1 MTSKAQHIQELKSE
15 LKESLE
21 HELKIA
27 KGRAEMSSFAPVV
40 FEGYSMEWFHEVMC
54 DALDRLSRREIRKL
68 MIFVPPQHGKS
79 TLSSE
84 LFTAKLLGNNPSEKI
99 LIGCYNKTKASE
111 FVVKTNKAIKTEGY
125 KELFPDTQI
134 DGKDTDVYFEVN
146 NGRGFVKAAG
156 MDSGVTGT
164 PATVNVID
172 DPFKG
177 RNEANSITMRNRV
190 WNTYCDDFATRL
202 SDDTGITLML
212 FTRWHD
218 DDIAGRI
225 IDPNNPYYDAEE
237 AAEWTVIVLQ
247 GLKESAKPS
256 ISTLE
261 IDDPREVGE
270 ALWERKHGRK
280 KLEKIKRTRPTS
292 FYSLFQQIP
301 TVPDGDMIKRD
312 WFPILR
318 PSELPFNI
326 NSVVWDLWIDGAW
339 TKKETD
345 KRKKANDPDDTGVS
359 YTYFDKKKKILYIRN
374 VSGVAKEL
382 EKLIP
387 YLDAHA
393 GLNGITNRSKVNI
406 EMKASGFAIKPLL
419 FEKGYNTVRIN
430 NKHVALG
437 KFNRVEQCEPFLAS
451 GRVVLIQERGV
462 NWIER
467 FMGQCTAFPNG
478 SHDDLVDVLAYPVM
492 KHFVNVRR
500 IAKAGYKN

>member
-1 MTSKAQHIQELKSE
+1 MANKAQYIQELKQE
-15 LKESLE
+15 LRESLE

-27 KGRAEMSSFAPVV
+27 KGRTEMSSFAPAV
-40 FEGYSMEWFHEVMC
+40 FMGYSVEWFHKTVC
-54 DALDRLSRREIRKL
+54 DALDRLSKREIRKL

-84 LFTAKLLGNNPSEKI
+84 LFPAMLLGKNPNEKI
-99 LIGCYNKTKASE
+99 IIGCYNRTKASE
-111 FVVKTNKAIKTEGY
+111 FVVKAKKIIKTPEY
-125 KELFPDTQI
+125 KELFPGTTI
-134 DGKDTDVYFEVN
+134 DGKDTDTYFEVN
-146 NGRGFVKAAG
+146 NGKGFVKGAG

-164 PATVNVID
+164 SATCEIID

-190 WNTYCDDFATRL
+190 WNTFCDDFATRL

-225 IDPNNPYYDAEE
+225 IDPNNPYYDEEE
-237 AAEWTVIVLQ
+237 AKEWTVIVLQ
-247 GLKESAKPS
+247 GLKESNKPS
-256 ISTLE
+256 IATLDIE
-261 IDDPREVGE
+261 DPRKVGE
-270 ALWERKHGRK
+270 ALWEVKHGRK

-292 FYSLFQQIP
+292 FYSLYQQVP
-301 TVPDGDMIKRD
+301 TVPDGDMIKKE
-312 WFPILR
+312 WFPIVR
-318 PSELPFNI
+318 PNELPFNMD
-326 NSVVWDLWIDGAW
+326 SVVWDLWIDGAW

-359 YTYFDKKKKILYIRN
+359 YTYYDKKKNLLYIRH
-374 VSGVAKEL
+374 VSGVAKEI
-382 EKLIP
+382 EKLLP
-387 YLDAHA
+387 YLDSHA
-393 GLNGITNRSKVNI
+393 KANGITNRSKVHV

-419 FEKGYNTVRIN
+419 FDKGYNTVKIN

-451 GRVVLIQERGV
+451 NRVILIQEKGV
-462 NWIER
+462 NWIDK
-467 FMGQCTAFPNG
+467 FMQQCTAFPNG

-492 KHFVNVRR
+492 KHFVSVRR
-500 IAKAGYKN
+500 NAKTSLRN